1 MEKMKKSCRVDKK
14 PDANIF
20 SSVYL
25 DYHSYLRKNIEVSSE
40 DKVNKKLRRIDKIF
54 NFLEEFTMISPFVGV
69 ITTTILYKIN
79 ELHGAYTAYAY
90 ISNLV
95 GIFLLPLSILNLK
108 KSRQKFKDR
117 ILKNYKREH

>member
-1 MEKMKKSCRVDKK
+1 MKKSCRVDKK

-54 NFLEEFTMISPFVGV
+54 NFLEEFTMISPVKAL
-69 ITTTILYKIN
+69 TIDVPCP
-79 ELHGAYTAYAY
+79 YT
-90 ISNLV
+90 
-95 GIFLLPLSILNLK
+95 PL
-108 KSRQKFKDR
+108 
-117 ILKNYKREH
+117 